1 MAKEKKTS
9 EKGALQ
15 EIYRILKDNE
25 AGGKLKVFA
34 IACDALGVKG
44 DSIPGSQV
52 GQQ

>member
-1 MAKEKKTS
+1 MAKEKKLN
-9 EKGALQ
+9 EKEALK

-34 IACDALGVKG
+34 IACDALGVK
-44 DSIPGSQV
+44 DDKIPGSQP